1 MGPRWRAGW
10 ESGMLSTRG
19 KEGAV
24 PDAMALAAVFY
35 AALGAACVL
44 IVAAIVLAGSG
55 GRR

>member
-1 MGPRWRAGW
+1 
-10 ESGMLSTRG
+10 MLSTRG